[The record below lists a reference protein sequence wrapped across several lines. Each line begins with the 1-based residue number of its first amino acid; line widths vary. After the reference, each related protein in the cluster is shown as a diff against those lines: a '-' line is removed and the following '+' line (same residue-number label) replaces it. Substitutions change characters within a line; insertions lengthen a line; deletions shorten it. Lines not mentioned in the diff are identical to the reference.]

1 MSGKNSEKEAVL
13 TTIVGGRPPG
23 CGTSVGKIPRGIE
36 ILVKKASVDP
46 EFKEILLRNR
56 TGAAAEIGLE
66 LNPSERAMINGI
78 PEMQLRMIIE
88 KTKIEPRQRP
98 AFLGKAAA
106 LMIVALGATALT
118 GCEEKFGGSRPDI
131 PVDKTQDEPEKKQSE
146 TSVDKPEPKG
156 PEKEVVTPEK
166 PKSENPNDIMS
177 MKVGGIRPDIP
188 KEKPNAPQNATEN
201 KQKNET
207 PIDMR
212 TEGGSR
218 PDKPVKKSEPKEE

>member
-1 MSGKNSEKEAVL
+1 MSEKKTEREAVF

-23 CGTSVGKIPRGIE
+23 CGTSVGEIPRGIE

-66 LNPSERAMINGI
+66 LNPSERAIINGI

-131 PVDKTQDEPEKKQSE
+131 P
-146 TSVDKPEPKG
+146 
-156 PEKEVVTPEK
+156 
-166 PKSENPNDIMS
+166 
-177 MKVGGIRPDIP
+177 
-188 KEKPNAPQNATEN
+188 KEKLNAPQNATED

-207 PIDMR
+207 PVDMR